1 MEARNRDAILEWL
14 ERIEKSELPMS
25 TFFEMYQVPFS
36 RAQYFLYKKRFQEDG
51 LDGILD
57 RRKTGGNRKITCH
70 EETFLKGCI
79 KGNPDVSLRELQEAL
94 KEEFHREISLSAIS
108 RALNRILPGR
118 EHKRGG
124 KPTSKPPEVVH
135 NALGGFELIIAV
147 AYHLGWPERTA
158 GIIGR
163 ACEALKRSAGFE
175 SSRDLVDRT
184 GRNPSGHF
192 TKDYNQHQEVRAN
205 RFGSISEK
213 RQHKNWH
220 AMNLLKDHP
229 ATLAR
234 KSLAILS
241 LPVVTGNGQ
250 VRSVDLARGQALGHF
265 CGFNYK
271 QSSITKCLAELKYL
285 GASSYLLPDLPEFW
299 RQCWED
305 TVSDSMIGPLLCYYI
320 DGNTKALWSSKR
332 VKQNK
337 VTMLG
342 RVMGCVEQVFIHDG
356 FGHPIYFETYAGHGP
371 VGERIL
377 GLFESIEETILC
389 VPRGATHVCRAIV
402 MDAANNSVGT
412 LRAFAAQ
419 DTFHYI
425 TTLDDNQWDE
435 RRVRSRSDP
444 TRYRYGEATLRDLDI
459 ELEDSKERGYLI
471 VSRSIKIDWDHGKRT
486 VLLTSIPR
494 DIVDGSEIVFS
505 YFRRWPAQELPYRYE
520 KATVSLSRIAGYGR
534 KQVENLRQLDAQE
547 KLAQKISV
555 LQEQLQAAID
565 DINVHEHAIARLIP
579 KERRIRMKTKIIDG
593 RRIVPK
599 ELQDDFDQYGKEIRF
614 HQKAIKAI
622 EKRHEKEFQTFTKSQ
637 REWLRLQGK
646 EYVYEID
653 VEMDQILTYF
663 RASLVH
669 LYGYFIQH
677 FLGGQPIGL
686 VMLLHRLIQLPAEV
700 EETKDSR
707 RITLQYNKQDPTMM
721 KQLKHAID
729 KLNAFKIQGPKGKT
743 MYFSLGSLN

>member
-1 MEARNRDAILEWL
+1 MARSASPRSVEPW
-14 ERIEKSELPMS
+14 
-25 TFFEMYQVPFS
+25 
-36 RAQYFLYKKRFQEDG
+36 KR
-51 LDGILD
+51 
-57 RRKTGGNRKITCH
+57 R
-70 EETFLKGCI
+70 
-79 KGNPDVSLRELQEAL
+79 
-94 KEEFHREISLSAIS
+94 
-108 RALNRILPGR
+108 GR
-118 EHKRGG
+118 
-124 KPTSKPPEVVH
+124 PTSKKPDVVH

-158 GIIGR
+158 AIIGR
-163 ACEALKRSAGFE
+163 ARDALKRSTEFE
-175 SSRDLVDRT
+175 PSRHLVDRA
-184 GRNPSGHF
+184 GRNPYGQF
-192 TKDYNQHQEVRAN
+192 TRCYNQRQEVRTS

-213 RQHKNWH
+213 RSHKNWH
-220 AMNLLKDHP
+220 SMNLLKDHHE
-229 ATLAR
+229 TLAR
-234 KSLAILS
+234 KSLALLS

-250 VRSVDLARGQALGHF
+250 VRSVDLAHGQALGHF
-265 CGFNYK
+265 CGFNYT
-271 QSSITKCLAELKYL
+271 QSSITKSLAELKYL
-285 GASSYLLPDLPEFW
+285 GASTYLLQDLPEFW

-377 GLFESIEETILC
+377 GLFETIEQTILR
-389 VPRGATHVCRAIV
+389 VPRGATNVCRAIV
-402 MDAANNSVGT
+402 MDAANNSVST

-435 RRVRSRSDP
+435 RRVRSRSYP
-444 TRYRYGEATLRDLDI
+444 TRYRYGDATLRDLDI
-459 ELEDSKERGYLI
+459 ELEDSKEKGYLI
-471 VSRSIKIDWDHGKRT
+471 VTRAIKIEWDHGKRT

-494 DIVDGSEIVFS
+494 HIVDGSEIVFS

-534 KQVENLRQLDAQE
+534 KQVENRRQLEAQE
-547 KLAQKISV
+547 KLAQRIGA
-555 LQEQLQAAID
+555 LQAKLQAAMDEIS
-565 DINVHEHAIARLIP
+565 VHEHAIAHLIP
-579 KERRIRMKTKIIDG
+579 KERRIRMKTKIVDG
-593 RRIVPK
+593 KRVVPE
-599 ELQDDFDQYGKEIRF
+599 ELQHDFDQYGKEIRF
-614 HQKAIKAI
+614 HRKAIKAI

-669 LYGYFIQH
+669 LYSYFIQH

-707 RITLQYNKQDPTMM
+707 RITLQNNEQDPTMM
-721 KQLKHAID
+721 EPLQHAID
-729 KLNAFKIQGPKGKT
+729 KLNALEIRGPKGKII
-743 MYFSLGSLN
+743 YFSLGQS